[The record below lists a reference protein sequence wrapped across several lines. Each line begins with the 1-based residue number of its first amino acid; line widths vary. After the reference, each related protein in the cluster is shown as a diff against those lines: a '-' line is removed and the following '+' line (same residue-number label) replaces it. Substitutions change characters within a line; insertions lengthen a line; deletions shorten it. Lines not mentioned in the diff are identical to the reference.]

1 MTDDTINDLQRR
13 LNEASAAARTASAR
27 IVELKRELERSRQE
41 EAQAQQ
47 LAAELNRELIQ
58 IDIALAKR

>member
-13 LNEASAAARTASAR
+13 LNEASAAARRASAR
-27 IVELKRELERSRQE
+27 IVELKRELERSLQE